1 MGSLEV
7 DLAPVEE
14 GSTMTVKWRGKPV
27 FIKHR
32 TDDEIAVQA
41 ATPLNALVDP
51 QTDAERTIN
60 PKVRH

>member
-1 MGSLEV
+1 
-7 DLAPVEE
+7 
-14 GSTMTVKWRGKPV
+14 MTVKWRGKPV